1 MKNLRIAI
9 ALAAMAAL
17 IPVVGRAQSQAT
29 PAQPKTA
36 TTTAKGSGATTAS
49 NTDGKELLAKVIDS
63 LGGPAKLQSVHSLR
77 LTTVVSVK
85 TEQGDFTID
94 MEQLAAFPDRSWQ
107 KLGTPMGEI
116 TVVTT
121 PAAGF
126 LVTPQGTQDLPDDQ
140 KQDAMR
146 ELKTSEIQV
155 AQHARDPKYTFALA
169 GTEKVGGVDAQIL
182 DVNADGAQVRWSVDP
197 KTGRVLRT
205 SAHVVDMGGSALRL
219 LDFSDWKEFGGI
231 PFPTKAKITR
241 DGQDGG
247 SLEVKNVEINPPV
260 DEKLFAKPTS

>member
-1 MKNLRIAI
+1 MRNLRTAI
-9 ALAAMAAL
+9 ILAAIGAL
-17 IPVVGRAQSQAT
+17 IQAVGSARTQAT
-29 PAQPKTA
+29 SAQPKTA
-36 TTTAKGSGATTAS
+36 NSSAKGSSATAAS
-49 NTDGKELLAKVIDS
+49 NAEGRELLAKVIDA
-63 LGGPAKLQSVHSLR
+63 LGGAAKLQSVHSLR
-77 LTTVVSVK
+77 LTTVVDAK

-121 PAAGF
+121 PTAGF
-126 LVTPQGTQDLPDDQ
+126 IVTPQGAQDLPDDQ

-146 ELKTSEIQV
+146 ELKTSEILV
-155 AQHARDPKYTFALA
+155 AQHASDPKYAFSLG
-169 GTEKVGGVDAQIL
+169 GTEKVSGVDAQIL
-182 DVNADGAQVRWSVDP
+182 DVNADGAQVRWYVDP

-205 SAHVVDMGGSALRL
+205 SAHVVDMGGAAVRL
-219 LDFSDWKEFGGI
+219 LDFSDWKEFGGL

-247 SLEVKNVEINPPV
+247 SLEVKNVEINPTV

>member
-1 MKNLRIAI
+1 MRNLRIAI
-9 ALAAMAAL
+9 VLAAMPAL
-17 IPVVGRAQSQAT
+17 IPAVGRAQSQAA

-36 TTTAKGSGATTAS
+36 TTAAKGSSATAAS
-49 NTDGKELLAKVIDS
+49 NADGRELLAKVIDA
-63 LGGPAKLQSVHSLR
+63 LGGAAKLQSVHALR
-77 LTTVVSVK
+77 LTTVVDAK
-85 TEQGDFTID
+85 TEQGEFTID

-107 KLGTPMGEI
+107 KLGTPMGEL

-126 LVTPQGTQDLPDDQ
+126 VVTPQGTQDLPPDQ
-140 KQDAMR
+140 QQDAMR

-155 AQHARDPKYTFALA
+155 AQHASDPKYTFTLG

-182 DVNADGAQVRWSVDP
+182 DVNADGAQVRWYVDP

-205 SAHVVDMGGSALRL
+205 SAHVVDMGGAALRL

-231 PFPTKAKITR
+231 PFPTKAKIKR

-247 SLEVKNVEINPPV
+247 SLEVKDIEINPAV
-260 DEKLFAKPTS
+260 DEKLFVKPTS